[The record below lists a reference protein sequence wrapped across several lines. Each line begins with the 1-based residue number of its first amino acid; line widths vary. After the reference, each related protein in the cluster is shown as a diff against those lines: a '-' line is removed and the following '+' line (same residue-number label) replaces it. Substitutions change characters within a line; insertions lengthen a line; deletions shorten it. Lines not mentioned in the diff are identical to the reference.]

1 MAPTRTAFG
10 AYVAGFRLAPLMLPV
25 IANVTALP
33 YRDDE
38 IAHNLVQQ
46 IDHPVRWME
55 SVQYLLQEPEPVF
68 EEIGRGLV
76 LARLIDE
83 IRKQPVPVNIARRY

>member
-1 MAPTRTAFG
+1 MASTKAAFG
-10 AYVAGFRLAPLMLPV
+10 AYVAGFKLGPLMLPV

-55 SVQYLLQEPEPVF
+55 SVQYLLQEPEPSF
-68 EEIGRGLV
+68 EEIGHGTV
-76 LARLIDE
+76 LTRLIGE
-83 IRKQPVPVNIARRY
+83 IRKEAVPVNIAKRY